1 MGRQEINRICL
12 VVPIALSFTACVWVL
27 GNVAGGVRSQ
37 GDEGVGFHI
46 FWLLILLQAPFVLR
60 YLATAEWDRWHRVAG
75 RLVVLGMALSTR
87 KSFALVEVEAVDNQ
101 SLPS

>member
-46 FWLLILLQAPFVLR
+46 SGF
-60 YLATAEWDRWHRVAG
+60 
-75 RLVVLGMALSTR
+75 
-87 KSFALVEVEAVDNQ
+87 
-101 SLPS
+101 